1 MTSERSL
8 SHLLIAHF
16 GKSRQFHA
24 SAYVAPNAIVCGD
37 VPARKPVAGQR
48 DDPKFAAPA
57 SLHL

>member
-1 MTSERSL
+1 
-8 SHLLIAHF
+8 LLIAHF